1 MSILKTVVQKFVI
14 VGIAFIMLAG
24 GIQNDIG
31 TAEVFAATANAP
43 TIRMDT
49 NNPMTRDEFLKWASQ
64 KGIRYINIDGGIY
77 PIGIFFEWENGKA
90 YNCGDLNNGILN
102 VSLRPGIVSESS
114 VVHVSGAPS
123 TNECVTQ
130 ESGYSSPG
138 VFTDLTPILFS
149 DDELKVMIENVPH
162 QNPLDAR
169 SAITLPNRKLTESEL
184 AEWITEYNEMG
195 GATAFE
201 LAVVREINRVREQH
215 ELHPLALNPTL
226 MISARFKTQEFSN
239 LQYYAHRSPINGS
252 ITESARM
259 FGFDGL
265 SVSETITR
273 TGRSS
278 EPAFITTPEGIV
290 MGMMSSTKG
299 HKDILLNPNA
309 KSVGFGSFFCPNS
322 TEPNGKMSHMFYY
335 ATKFGF

>member
-1 MSILKTVVQKFVI
+1 MSTLKTVIKKCVY
-14 VGIAFIMLAG
+14 VGLAFIMLAG
-24 GIQNDIG
+24 GIQNYIS
-31 TAEVFAATANAP
+31 TVEVFASAANAP
-43 TIRMDT
+43 TIHMGA

-77 PIGIFFEWENGKA
+77 PIGIFFDWESGKA
-90 YNCGDLNNGILN
+90 FNCGDLNNGILN

-114 VVHVSGAPS
+114 VVPVNGAPG
-123 TNECVTQ
+123 TNESATQ
-130 ESGYSSPG
+130 ESGYPSPG
-138 VFTDLTPILFS
+138 VFTELTPILFS
-149 DDELKVMIENVPH
+149 DEELRAMIENVPQ

-169 SAITLPNRKLTESEL
+169 SAITLPNRKLAESEL
-184 AEWITEYNEMG
+184 KAWISEYNEMG

-215 ELHPLALNPTL
+215 ELRPLALSPML
-226 MISARFKTQEFSN
+226 MMSTRYKTQEFSN

-252 ITESARM
+252 ATESARM

-265 SVSETITR
+265 RVSETITR
-273 TGRSS
+273 SGNSS
-278 EPAFITTPEGIV
+278 EPVFNVTPEGIV
-290 MGMMSSTKG
+290 MGMMASTKG
-299 HKDILLNPNA
+299 HKEILLNPDA

-322 TEPNGKMSHMFYY
+322 TGPNGDMSHQFYY